1 MAEESLLERK
11 YFDGIYIPAGLLVF
25 GTVIVKSE
33 WTLYAA
39 LVALVLGAIKYFR
52 MLPSKVLKP
61 NVFQEFELKEKTV
74 ISHNVA

>member
-39 LVALVLGAIKYFR
+39 LVALVLGAIKYWR
-52 MLPSKVLKP
+52 MRTLSLLSQDAEI
-61 NVFQEFELKEKTV
+61 N
-74 ISHNVA
+74 AR